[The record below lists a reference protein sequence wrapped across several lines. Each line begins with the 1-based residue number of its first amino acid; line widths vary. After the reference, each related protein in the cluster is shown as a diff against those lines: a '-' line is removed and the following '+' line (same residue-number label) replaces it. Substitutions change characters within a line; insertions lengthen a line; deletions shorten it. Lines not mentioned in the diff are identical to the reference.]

1 MNINISPELERRFRA
16 ALLFDS
22 NQSPDNV
29 VALLI
34 QKYIT
39 DVLTKEIKTA
49 TPDLSNSNTS
59 QTILKHSSS
68 NYKAIDRINR
78 VAQNP
83 HQINHQILK
92 AFFIVEDNGIAS
104 KTKMEKYF
112 LENKTNPSWNSW
124 TFENNF
130 AQMLCDDGNSHGHY
144 FDCCNDVVKLF
155 PKVENDIRKYQS
167 YFK

>member
-1 MNINISPELERRFRA
+1 MNINISPELERKFRA
-16 ALLFDS
+16 ALLLDS

-29 VALLI
+29 VTLLI

-39 DVLTKEIKTA
+39 DVLTKEIKTT
-49 TPDLSNSNTS
+49 TPDLSDSNTS
-59 QTILKHSSS
+59 QTT
-68 NYKAIDRINR
+68 YKAIDRINR

-92 AFFIVEDNGIAS
+92 AFFLMEDNGIAS
-104 KTKMEKYF
+104 KAKMEKYF

-124 TFENNF
+124 KFENNF
-130 AQMLCDDGNSHGHY
+130 AQMLSDDGNSHGHY
-144 FDCCNDVVKLF
+144 FDCCNDIVKLF